1 MYYRCCIDINIDTIK
16 TANMRYNLNSTKL
29 TCVFES
35 KNYYTYML
43 VRYTSERARIK
54 GRVFFGRNL
63 INPEIKRR

>member
-16 TANMRYNLNSTKL
+16 TANMRYNVNSTNL

-43 VRYTSERARIK
+43 VGYTNERARLK
-54 GRVFFGRNL
+54 C
-63 INPEIKRR
+63 